1 MTARSFE
8 RGKNDTPV
16 EKRRSRRFQI
26 PGGEVRYKK
35 IGLLTLMKD
44 FSKAYPVLNVSKG
57 GLAFACEEKL
67 RRGKKFMVQLLAPN
81 EIPLN
86 LRSRVRWQGQWA
98 GSSAFRVTGVEFMPF
113 GTCRGWNSLEALDV
127 LRRLDTHYGKEG

>member
-1 MTARSFE
+1 MAQY
-8 RGKNDTPV
+8 V
-16 EKRRSRRFQI
+16 EKRRCRRFEI
-26 PGGEVRYKK
+26 PGGEVKYKK
-35 IGLLTLMKD
+35 IGLLILTKG

-57 GLAFACEEKL
+57 GLAFVCEEKL
-67 RRGKKFMVQLLAPN
+67 RRDTKLMVQLLAPK

-113 GTCRGWNSLEALDV
+113 GTRRGWNALEALDV
-127 LRRLDTHYGKEG
+127 LGRLDAHYGKEG